1 MGFDAL
7 RTDSQSTST
16 RPSRTVESRDTSSQH
31 RRQRSKIDLDLRCL
45 LYNFIMTSLDA
56 LLPQL
61 QGLVNA
67 GNVEGG
73 KKVLSQVKV
82 AILSAPTGSESK
94 AATALELGVLLSVAD
109 GDLTGLSRNVAL
121 LLPYYSAGVVTPQKN
136 HVLGLHL
143 MHLLVEH
150 QLSEFHSLLE
160 VISEADAATPFI
172 SFPIGIERQMMVGMY
187 DEVLA
192 KAIPHASYQFF
203 LDHLQQTV
211 RDSIADGIEV
221 GYQSLALTD
230 AAKMMKLSSV
240 EELMAY
246 IQEFRDDWI
255 VEGDRLA
262 FQPATTT
269 LQASDIAAQEWI
281 KQSLQYATEL
291 ERII

>member
-1 MGFDAL
+1 M
-7 RTDSQSTST
+7 
-16 RPSRTVESRDTSSQH
+16 SS
-31 RRQRSKIDLDLRCL
+31 LG
-45 LYNFIMTSLDA
+45 A
-56 LLPQL
+56 LLSQL
-61 QGLVNA
+61 QGFVDA
-67 GNVEGG
+67 GNVEQG
-73 KKVLSQVKV
+73 KKILRQIKV
-82 AILSAPTGSESK
+82 AILSAPAGSEVQ

-109 GDLTGLSRNVAL
+109 GDLTSLSRNMAL
-121 LLPYYSAGVVTPQKN
+121 LLPYYTAGIETPQKN

-160 VISEADAATPFI
+160 VITEEDASSPFI

-187 DEVLA
+187 DEVMS
-192 KAIPHASYQFF
+192 KDIPHASYQFF
-203 LDHLQQTV
+203 LDHLQLTV

-221 GYQSLALTD
+221 AYQSLALAD
-230 AAKMMKLSSV
+230 AAKMMKFNSV
-240 EELMAY
+240 DELMAY

-255 VEGDRLA
+255 IEGDRLA

-269 LQASDIAAQEWI
+269 LQASDIAAKEWI

>member
-1 MGFDAL
+1 M
-7 RTDSQSTST
+7 S
-16 RPSRTVESRDTSSQH
+16 
-31 RRQRSKIDLDLRCL
+31 
-45 LYNFIMTSLDA
+45 SLDS
-56 LLPQL
+56 LLSQL
-61 QGLVNA
+61 QGAVDA
-67 GNVEGG
+67 GNVEQG
-73 KKVLSQVKV
+73 KKLLGKAKV
-82 AILSAPTGSESK
+82 AILSAPAGAEVQ
-94 AATALELGVLLSVAD
+94 AATCLELGVLLSVAD
-109 GDLTGLSRNVAL
+109 GDLTSLSRNMAM
-121 LLPYYSAGVVTPQKN
+121 LLPFYTSGVVTPQKN

-160 VISEADAATPFI
+160 VIAEQDASSPFI

-187 DEVLA
+187 DEVLNRD
-192 KAIPHASYQFF
+192 IPHPSYQFF

-221 GYQSLALTD
+221 AYESLALQD
-230 AAKMMKLSSV
+230 AAKMMKFATV
-240 EELMAY
+240 NELNEY

-255 VEGDRLA
+255 IEGDSLT

-269 LQASDIAAQEWI
+269 LQASDIAAKDWI

>member
-1 MGFDAL
+1 M
-7 RTDSQSTST
+7 S
-16 RPSRTVESRDTSSQH
+16 
-31 RRQRSKIDLDLRCL
+31 
-45 LYNFIMTSLDA
+45 SLDS
-56 LLPQL
+56 LLSQL
-61 QGLVNA
+61 QGFVDA
-67 GNVEGG
+67 GNIEQG
-73 KKVLSQVKV
+73 KKVLGQIKV
-82 AILSAPTGSESK
+82 AILSAPAGSEAK

-109 GDLTGLSRNVAL
+109 GDLTSLSRNMAL
-121 LLPYYSAGVVTPQKN
+121 LMPYYTAGVVTPQKN

-160 VISEADAATPFI
+160 VITEEDASSPFI
-172 SFPIGIERQMMVGMY
+172 SFPIGMERQMMVGMY

-192 KAIPHASYQFF
+192 RDIPHPSYQFF

-221 GYQSLALTD
+221 AYQSLALKD
-230 AAKMMKLSSV
+230 AAKMMKFSSAD
-240 EELMAY
+240 ELTAY
-246 IQEFRDDWI
+246 MQEFRDDWI
-255 VEGDRLA
+255 VEGDRLT

>member
-1 MGFDAL
+1 M
-7 RTDSQSTST
+7 S
-16 RPSRTVESRDTSSQH
+16 
-31 RRQRSKIDLDLRCL
+31 
-45 LYNFIMTSLDA
+45 SLDS
-56 LLPQL
+56 LVSEL
-61 QGLVNA
+61 QGYVDA
-67 GNVEGG
+67 GNVEEG
-73 KKVLSQVKV
+73 KKTLGKVKV
-82 AILSAPTGSESK
+82 AILSAPAGSEPQ

-109 GDLTGLSRNVAL
+109 GDLTGLSRNMAL
-121 LLPYYSAGVVTPQKN
+121 LMPYYSAGVATPQKS

-143 MHLLVEH
+143 MHLLVDH

-160 VISEADAATPFI
+160 VISEEDASSPFI

-192 KAIPHASYQFF
+192 RDIPHASYRFF

-221 GYQSLALTD
+221 AYQSLALSD
-230 AAKMMKLSSV
+230 ATKMMKFNSVDELS
-240 EELMAY
+240 AY

-255 VEGDRLA
+255 IEGDRLA

-269 LQASDIAAQEWI
+269 LQASDIAANEWI

>member
-1 MGFDAL
+1 M
-7 RTDSQSTST
+7 
-16 RPSRTVESRDTSSQH
+16 SS
-31 RRQRSKIDLDLRCL
+31 S
-45 LYNFIMTSLDA
+45 SLDT

-61 QGLVNA
+61 QGFVDA
-67 GNVEGG
+67 GNIEAG
-73 KKVLSQVKV
+73 KKVLGQVKL
-82 AILSAPTGSESK
+82 AILSASAGSEVK

-109 GDLTGLSRNVAL
+109 GDLTSLSRNMAL

-136 HVLGLHL
+136 HVLGLHM
-143 MHLLVEH
+143 MHLLVDH

-160 VISEADAATPFI
+160 VISEEDAASSFI

-187 DEVLA
+187 GDVLA
-192 KAIPHASYQFF
+192 LDIPHASYKFF

-221 GYQSLALTD
+221 GYQSLALSD
-230 AAKMMKLSSV
+230 AAQMMKFSSID
-240 EELMAY
+240 ELTAY

-255 VEGDRLA
+255 IEGNRLT

>member
-1 MGFDAL
+1 
-7 RTDSQSTST
+7 
-16 RPSRTVESRDTSSQH
+16 
-31 RRQRSKIDLDLRCL
+31 
-45 LYNFIMTSLDA
+45 MTSLDA

>member
-1 MGFDAL
+1 MA
-7 RTDSQSTST
+7 
-16 RPSRTVESRDTSSQH
+16 
-31 RRQRSKIDLDLRCL
+31 
-45 LYNFIMTSLDA
+45 SLDS
-56 LLPQL
+56 LVPQL
-61 QGLVNA
+61 QAAVDA
-67 GNVEGG
+67 GNIEQG
-73 KKVLSQVKV
+73 KQILRQVKV
-82 AILSAPTGSESK
+82 AILSAPESAAVQ

-109 GDLTGLSRNVAL
+109 ADLTSLSRNMAM
-121 LLPYYSAGVVTPQKN
+121 LLPRYTHGVTTPQKN
-136 HVLGLHL
+136 HILGLHL

-160 VISEADAATPFI
+160 VISEQDASSPFI

-187 DEVLA
+187 DEVLT
-192 KAIPHASYQFF
+192 KNIPHPSYQFF

-221 GYQSLALTD
+221 AYESLALTD
-230 AAKMMKLSSV
+230 AAKMMKFSSV
-240 EELMAY
+240 DELNSY

-255 VEGDRLA
+255 IEGDRLT

-269 LQASDIAAQEWI
+269 LQASDIAAKDWI